1 MYSAALLILW
11 VVVQPILLVKILP
24 VQVLKWYVV
33 QLIYIMNSLLIVS
46 LTLSR
51 HKIPHIAYYLLFY
64 VFIVVV
70 FPPFSSSI
78 DLCIFSLWTI
88 IIHHHHDSRFFSLSL
103 SLSLSISVVFLL
115 LLPPLIPYIL
125 LSPYTTHTNTHTR
138 PTRRHH
144 TYFWMMFWNPRL
156 RTLSFWWW
164 ICIDTLTAGH

>member
-1 MYSAALLILW
+1 MYSAALLIPW

-88 IIHHHHDSRFFSLSL
+88 IIHHHDSRLFFL

-115 LLPPLIPYIL
+115 LLPLIPYIL
-125 LSPYTTHTNTHTR
+125 LSPYTTHTNTHT
-138 PTRRHH
+138 
-144 TYFWMMFWNPRL
+144 TYTTTPHIFLNDVLEILDCERYH
-156 RTLSFWWW
+156 SDDE
-164 ICIDTLTAGH
+164 CIDTLTAGH